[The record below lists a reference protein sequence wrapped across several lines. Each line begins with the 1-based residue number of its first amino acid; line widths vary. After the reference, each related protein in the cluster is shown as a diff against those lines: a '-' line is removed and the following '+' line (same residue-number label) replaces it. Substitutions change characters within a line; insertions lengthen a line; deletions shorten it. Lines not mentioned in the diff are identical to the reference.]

1 MFGGVLMFEKTGI
14 VVTVNTINN
23 TARVTYE
30 DLDDLVSD
38 ELQIVSTGWLPNVG
52 DYVFC
57 SFTQQKQGFILGPI
71 ASLVGGE

>member
-14 VVTVNTINN
+14 VVTVNTTNN

-30 DLDDLVSD
+30 DLDDLPSA
-38 ELQIVSTGWLPNVG
+38 ELQIVGSGWIPKVG

-71 ASLVGGE
+71 ASYEGGG